1 MLSRLTIGRKLLL
14 IPLAFSLILVGL
26 TAYMLYDMRAGMME
40 DRKAKLRALDETALS
55 LVNHYGDLA
64 AAGKMS
70 AEDAKKA
77 AIDTLSQMNFD
88 GKNYFFIFDRDG
100 TLWMHPT
107 RPKDIGQN
115 MLQLADL
122 QARGNYTGYLAVA
135 TSQPPLQGF
144 SVFPGRRP
152 GSQVND
158 TPKLYLSVFDN
169 HWNWVITTGIFIDDV
184 NALFMRRAELVLI
197 LLVAGLAIGI
207 GLTISIGRL
216 ITRPLNRTVT
226 ALEGLA
232 DGHYDA
238 DVTAES
244 GRTEIGRLTTAFVR
258 FREQLKESEALR
270 ASQAAAE
277 KQAEEDRRATVLKFA
292 SDFEAAVG
300 SVVESLA
307 HEVDQTS
314 NTAADLTQSS
324 QASAAGTQRV
334 NHAAASVADN
344 VQTVAAAAT
353 ELKASISEIGRQIDM
368 ARGVVQQTQ
377 SRSSQTE
384 AQVGML
390 ADKVKAI
397 GSVVDIINDIAAQ
410 TNLLALNA
418 TIEAA
423 RAGEAGKGFTV
434 VASEV
439 KALANQTTSATEEIR
454 QNIEA
459 VRQATQEAVV
469 SVREIAAAVVD
480 LEMTTST
487 IAAAVEQQ
495 NAATAEISRNSDIT
509 ANETR
514 EISQVIAEMATAVG
528 ATDQSARSVADSSAA
543 MRQKSDTMR
552 SEVRSFLQR
561 IRAA

>member
-1 MLSRLTIGRKLLL
+1 MLSRLTISRKLLL

-26 TAYMLYDMRAGMME
+26 TAYMLYDMRSGMME
-40 DRKAKLRALDETALS
+40 DRKSKLRALDETALS
-55 LVNHYGDLA
+55 IVNRYSDLE

-70 AEDAKKA
+70 TADAKKA
-77 AIDTLSQMNFD
+77 AIEALSQVNYD

-100 TLWMHPT
+100 ILWMHPT
-107 RPKDIGQN
+107 RPKDIGSN
-115 MLQLADL
+115 ILQTADE
-122 QARGNYTGYLAVA
+122 QARANYNGYLAAA
-135 TSQPPLQGF
+135 TSQPPLEGF
-144 SVFPGRRP
+144 SIFPGRRP
-152 GSQVND
+152 GSQVNN
-158 TPKLYLSVFDN
+158 TPKLFLSVFDK
-169 HWNWVITTGIFIDDV
+169 HWNWVVSTGIFIDDV
-184 NALFMRRAELVLI
+184 NALFMQRAAIVLG
-197 LLVAGLAIGI
+197 LLVVGLAIGI
-207 GLTISIGRL
+207 SLTFAIGRL
-216 ITRPLNRTVT
+216 IIRPLNHTVT

-232 DGHYDA
+232 DGRFDA
-238 DVTAES
+238 EVAAVA
-244 GRTEIGRLTTAFVR
+244 GNTEIGRLTSAFVR
-258 FREQLKESEALR
+258 FREQLKESETLR
-270 ASQAAAE
+270 EAQAAAE
-277 KQAEEDRRATVLKFA
+277 RQAEADRRATVLQFA
-292 SDFEAAVG
+292 NEFETAVG

-314 NTAADLTQSS
+314 STAADLTTSS

-368 ARGVVQQTQ
+368 ARGVVQKTQ

-384 AQVGML
+384 EQVGAL

-459 VRQATQEAVV
+459 VRHATQEAVV

-509 ANETR
+509 ASETR
-514 EISQVIAEMATAVG
+514 QISQVIAEMATAVD
-528 ATDQSARSVADSSAA
+528 ATDQSARSVADSSIA

-552 SEVRSFLQR
+552 TEVRSFLQR
-561 IRAA
+561 IRSA